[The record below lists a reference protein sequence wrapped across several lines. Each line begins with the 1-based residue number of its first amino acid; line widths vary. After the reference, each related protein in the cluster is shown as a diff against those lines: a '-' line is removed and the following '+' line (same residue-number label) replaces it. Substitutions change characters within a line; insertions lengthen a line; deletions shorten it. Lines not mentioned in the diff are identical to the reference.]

1 MTPRI
6 VKFSET
12 KTIMLSSKTGRRKGE
27 RGPRFQC
34 LVGAGFQLGKVT
46 DILEM
51 EGADGY
57 TIMEVK
63 DGRWASHL

>member
-12 KTIMLSSKTGRRKGE
+12 KTIMLSSKTGRGKGG

-34 LVGAGFQLGKVT
+34 LVGTGFQLGKVT
-46 DILEM
+46 DILET

-57 TIMEVK
+57 TITVVN
-63 DGRWASHL
+63 DGCWASHL

>member
-27 RGPRFQC
+27 RGPGFQC
-34 LVGAGFQLGKVT
+34 LVGTGFQLGKVT

-51 EGADGY
+51 EDADGY
-57 TIMEVK
+57 TIMEVN

>member
-12 KTIMLSSKTGRRKGE
+12 KTIMLSSKTGRRKRE

-34 LVGAGFQLGKVT
+34 LVGTGFQLGKVT